1 MWLRLRPLVFGLAAS
16 LAVFAAL
23 FAVVQIT
30 FHAFPPD
37 VVGPRIGMEV
47 YLVGAVLMLF
57 LPAFAAG
64 LFAKRYGALYGI
76 VLAGI
81 PIVLFSLVNE
91 GVPSAF
97 YLMWL
102 AVAAVGGHCG
112 QLVARR
118 RHAP

>member
-16 LAVFAAL
+16 IAVFAAL
-23 FAVVQIT
+23 LAVAQII
-30 FHAFPPD
+30 FHSFPSD
-37 VVGPRIGMEV
+37 VSPRIGMEV

-57 LPAFAAG
+57 LPSFAAG
-64 LFAKRYGALYGI
+64 FFAKRYGALYGI

-81 PIVLFSLVNE
+81 PIVLFNLVNE

-118 RHAP
+118 RNAP